1 MKICF
6 VNVGDIQSIAT
17 MKRSTGM
24 AQPLIELGHQVAIVA
39 LDSEVNKVRFQTE
52 CPDMEVL
59 LYKQVPGFTRLKEVR
74 DKMKLINAWK
84 PDVVYVSSIGF
95 RNFITKYN
103 VNAKVVVV
111 EHCELLSSIPQ
122 QRFRWIYR
130 LLENSCNY
138 LYDGMI
144 VASRFLE
151 NYYKGKGFSIP
162 LLYSPW
168 GYNPATLQKVDPLIL
183 AQLKEKYANRKI
195 ILYMGR
201 LHINYGF
208 MEIIDVAESLVREF
222 PDLLFLILGNG
233 KDRSIGEQKVKEKNI
248 EKYVSF
254 LGYVAEEQELPNYL
268 ALADVFVSPLN
279 DTIQDK
285 ARCPGKLFMY
295 SCFRKPVVTCAIGEA
310 KELFGDKGFYYE
322 HNNIS
327 SFSNAIKKALQSS
340 TISLVD
346 PLLHTWSVRA
356 NQLTGWLNSN
366 FDLV

>member
-39 LDSEVNKVRFQTE
+39 LDSEVNKVRFEAE
-52 CPDMEVL
+52 CPDIEVL
-59 LYKQVPGFTRLKEVR
+59 LYKHVSGFTRLREVR

-103 VNAKVVVV
+103 VKAKVVVV

-122 QRFRWIYR
+122 QKNRWIYR
-130 LLENSCNY
+130 FLENSCNY

-144 VASRFLE
+144 VASRYLE

-183 AQLKEKYANRKI
+183 VQLKEKYENRRI
-195 ILYMGR
+195 ILYMGG
-201 LHINYGF
+201 LNINYGF
-208 MEIIDVAESLVREF
+208 MEIIDVAELLTKKY

-254 LGYVAEEQELPNYL
+254 LGYVAEEKELPNYL

-279 DTIQDK
+279 DTVQDK

-295 SCFRKPVVTCAIGEA
+295 SYFRKPVVTCAIGEA
-310 KELFGDKGFYYE
+310 KELFGDNGFYYE
-322 HNNIS
+322 HNNIP
-327 SFSNAIKKALQSS
+327 SFSNAIERALNKSND
-340 TISLVD
+340 SLID
-346 PLLHTWSVRA
+346 PLQHTWKVRA
-356 NQLTGWLNSN
+356 NQLVHWLQLN
-366 FDLV
+366 FNLV